1 MSSLSAREA
10 QVGERGG
17 DVEVEGEGEGGE
29 QPLAPPPSS
38 HCFKIPPSS

>member
-17 DVEVEGEGEGGE
+17 DVEVEGEGGE